1 MTPEQTEEFG
11 EVKAS
16 LEHIKTDLSE
26 IKSDNKA
33 FQHSFSEMVSVQVQN
48 GVMLNQQQKDIESL
62 QSKTDKLEKI
72 IYRGLGALS
81 TITTLAFTV
90 IELLPM
96 FHK

>member
-33 FQHSFSEMVSVQVQN
+33 FQHSFAEMVSAQVHN
-48 GVMLNQQQKDIESL
+48 GVMLNQQQKDIEQL
-62 QSKTDKLEKI
+62 KVKTDKLEKI
-72 IYRGLGALS
+72 IYRGLGVVS